1 MIKHIVLFKL
11 KDTSPES
18 IDKTVNILRN
28 MQGKIPELLSL
39 EVGVDV
45 VRSERAYDIALV
57 TEVESLESLQ
67 AYQIHPVH
75 QQVILHM
82 NEVKEQSISVDYEI

>member
-11 KDTSPES
+11 KDSSLES

-57 TEVESLESLQ
+57 TEVESLETLD

-82 NEVKEQSISVDYEI
+82 NEAKEHSISVDYEI